1 MFTSIRTGLVALGA
15 LLPVAA
21 AQAQQVAAA
30 AAARNDEVLSE
41 IIITATRVAQP
52 ASEALEPV
60 VVIDRAALENS
71 LASDVGDVLRF
82 RAGIDLGRSGGPG
95 QPLSLFIRG
104 TKSDQ
109 SIIMID
115 GVRINP
121 GTYGGAP
128 LQNLAPELFERIE
141 IVKGPRS
148 AIYGTDAIGGV
159 INLITRR
166 SGADGVDAMLGYG
179 RYGTGEFSLAG
190 RYEAG
195 ASLLQA
201 ALTGE
206 RSDGFPTFT
215 ADTVDRGYRNLSGTA
230 TAETR
235 IAAVDVGALY
245 WRAAGRSDYSNQVYG
260 NDFPYPVIG
269 FSAADEDFADSVF
282 AVHAAGHFS
291 DSWHTRL
298 NLSRNVDDLHQNQAD
313 PFDLNLAKDYDITA
327 RNTIDLQNDVT
338 IGDAQFGQVLTF
350 GAILTQEHTD
360 SLSFGT
366 QYAVSTNA
374 QTYYLQDQLK
384 LGSSRLLLAGGD
396 YRHPSFGNHATWNAE
411 YGYAATNDL
420 LLTLSGGTAFRSPS
434 ATDRFGYGAN
444 PDLLPEQSRNF
455 EAGIKLRLSQTQQ
468 LSLAAFQNTIDALI
482 TTVYAPPT
490 YSPLNI
496 NIDRARIRGIEA
508 GWDLQLEAWSVHA
521 EADWQNPRNLAD
533 DSLLLR
539 RARQSFA
546 LSGARRF
553 NRGEVGLDLLQS
565 GARADSDVA
574 SGAPLTDGGYTLL
587 AVHAKFRLSPAW
599 SLTARLDNA
608 LDHRYELASGY
619 NTPGRA
625 LFVATRFSF
634 H

>member
-1 MFTSIRTGLVALGA
+1 MSTSIRTGLVALGA
-15 LLPVAA
+15 LLPLAA
-21 AQAQQVAAA
+21 AQAQQAAPAAA
-30 AAARNDEVLSE
+30 SNDLVLSE

-52 ASEALEPV
+52 ANEALEPIV
-60 VVIDRAALENS
+60 LIDRAALEDS

-82 RAGIDLGRSGGPG
+82 HAGIDLGRSGGPG

-109 SIIMID
+109 SIVMID

-159 INLITRR
+159 VNLVTRR
-166 SGADGVDAMLGYG
+166 SGPDGVDAMVGYG
-179 RYGTGEFSLAG
+179 RYSTGEFSLAG
-190 RYEAG
+190 HYEAG

-215 ADTVDRGYRNLSGTA
+215 ADTVDRGYKNLSGTL
-230 TAETR
+230 TAQTR
-235 IAAVDVGALY
+235 LAGLELGALY
-245 WRAAGRSDYSNQVYG
+245 WRAAGRSDYANQLYG

-269 FSAADEDFADSVF
+269 YSAADEDFADSVF
-282 AVHAAGHFS
+282 AVHAAGNIS
-291 DSWHTRL
+291 DPWHMRL
-298 NLSRNVDDLHQNQAD
+298 TLSRNVDDLRQNQAD
-313 PFDLNLAKDYDITA
+313 PYDLNLAKDYDITA
-327 RNTIDLQNDVT
+327 RNTVDLQNDVT
-338 IGDAQFGQVLTF
+338 IGGGSVGQVLTF
-350 GAILTQEHTD
+350 GVILAQEHTD

-396 YRHPSFGNHATWNAE
+396 YRHPAFGNHATWNAE
-411 YGYAATNDL
+411 YGYSASGRL
-420 LLTLSGGTAFRSPS
+420 LLTLSAGTAFRAPS

-444 PDLLPEQSRNF
+444 PDLLPEQSRNV
-455 EAGIKLRLSQTQQ
+455 EAGIKWRVGATQQ
-468 LSLAAFQNTIDALI
+468 LGVAAFQNTIDELI
-482 TTVYAPPT
+482 TTIYAPPA

-508 GWDLQLEAWSVHA
+508 SWDAQLDAWSLHA
-521 EADWQNPRNLAD
+521 EGDWQDPRNLAD

-539 RARQSFA
+539 RARQGFVLGA
-546 LSGARRF
+546 ARRF
-553 NRGEVGLDLLQS
+553 SRGEAGVDLLQS
-565 GARADSDVA
+565 GPRADTDVA
-574 SGAPLTDGGYTLL
+574 SGAPVTDGGYVLL
-587 AVHAKFRLSPAW
+587 GLHAKFALTPAW
-599 SLTARLDNA
+599 SLTARLENA
-608 LDHRYELASGY
+608 LDRRYELSSGY
-619 NTPGRA
+619 NTAGRA

-634 H
+634 R